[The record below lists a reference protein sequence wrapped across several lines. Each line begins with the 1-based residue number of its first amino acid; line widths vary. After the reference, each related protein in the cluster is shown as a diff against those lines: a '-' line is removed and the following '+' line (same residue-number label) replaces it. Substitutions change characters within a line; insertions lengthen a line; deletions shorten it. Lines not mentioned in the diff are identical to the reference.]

1 MSSGYAYLIE
11 HINFG
16 SDCFLTAYF
25 GLLLAAHLFLVFYTR
40 QFHFGYVWC
49 LAMAGEIVGYIGRI
63 MISKSNNKTTAI
75 IMDSVGLNAGSSL
88 MIAGLYI
95 SAAGM
100 LKQRASTTVRGSP
113 RLLIVVLAINVG
125 SIALYS
131 AGVSIEPNGGSDY
144 QTGKNLAIA
153 GTVIQLAL
161 LIAFLASWLF
171 FWRRAHRDF
180 CPAGQIL
187 YYNSFPAAITL
198 GMILMVVRSCYRLS
212 NIKAVFLKISKEI
225 DIFSLHGFL
234 VNRWKKEKSQESS
247 NDGQRRGQIE
257 GSLESHVSTVVSLE
271 TWESPSTAESTNFSK
286 CSSDRIVDSTHRS
299 STRFGGKQT
308 NLITWTKLSKSHE
321 YTVHHNKA
329 GNVLF
334 QSAQRA
340 CHGKTNDSLAENTN
354 DQRESWAEVI
364 RHNGTEEGA
373 WYVKQ
378 VEHHVPPESLVKI
391 TVWDDY
397 IKNC

>member
-180 CPAGQIL
+180 CPAGQTL

-198 GMILMVVRSCYRLS
+198 GMILMVVRSCYRVALQ
-212 NIKAVFLKISKEI
+212 A
-225 DIFSLHGFL
+225 
-234 VNRWKKEKSQESS
+234 
-247 NDGQRRGQIE
+247 E
-257 GSLESHVSTVVSLE
+257 GTTGKL
-271 TWESPSTAESTNFSK
+271 F
-286 CSSDRIVDSTHRS
+286 THPIYV
-299 STRFGGKQT
+299 GI
-308 NLITWTKLSKSHE
+308 L
-321 YTVHHNKA
+321 
-329 GNVLF
+329 
-334 QSAQRA
+334 
-340 CHGKTNDSLAENTN
+340 DSLMAAVTALIMTVFHPGLIE
-354 DQRESWAEVI
+354 RSGVKRLRPEES
-364 RHNGTEEGA
+364 
-373 WYVKQ
+373 Y
-378 VEHHVPPESLVKI
+378 
-391 TVWDDY
+391 Y
-397 IKNC
+397 